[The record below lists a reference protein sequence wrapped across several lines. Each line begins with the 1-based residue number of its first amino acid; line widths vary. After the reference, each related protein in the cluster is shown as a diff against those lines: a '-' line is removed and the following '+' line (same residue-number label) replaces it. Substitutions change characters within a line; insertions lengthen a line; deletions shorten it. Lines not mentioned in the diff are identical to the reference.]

1 MPGLWRAQHPSPA
14 RAMPAFVALL
24 RGVNVGTAKRV
35 PMARLRA
42 LLEALG
48 YARVATLLN
57 SGNAVF
63 IAERGTP
70 TRLAEDIATAL
81 TKTLKLDVPVVVKS
95 AEQWSDIVAGNRLA
109 KAVTEPSRLLVAVTQ
124 DSRALNALA
133 ALKPLAIPP
142 EQLALGKYA
151 AYLHCPSGI
160 LKSKAGKAR
169 LAVLDRIDGAATT
182 RNWATV
188 LKLQALL
195 ASLQSEP
202 VQARR
207 SAR

>member
-24 RGVNVGTAKRV
+24 RGVNVGAAKRV
-35 PMARLRA
+35 PMAGLRD
-42 LLEALG
+42 LLEGLG
-48 YARVATLLN
+48 YERVATLLN

-70 TRLAEDIATAL
+70 ARMAEDIAKAL
-81 TKTLKLDVPVVVKS
+81 STNMKLEVPVVVKS

-109 KAVTEPSRLLVAVTQ
+109 KTVADPSCLLVAVTQ

-133 ALKPLAIPP
+133 ALEPLTAPP
-142 EQLALGKYA
+142 GQLTLGKYA
-151 AYLHCPSGI
+151 AYLHFPNGI
-160 LKSKAGKAR
+160 LKSKAGKAL
-169 LAVLDRIDGAATT
+169 LAGLGRIDGAATT

-195 ASLQSEP
+195 ASLQSGRA
-202 VQARR
+202 QSRR
-207 SAR
+207 TAH

>member
-24 RGVNVGTAKRV
+24 RGVNVGTANRV

-42 LLEALG
+42 LLEGLG

-70 TRLAEDIATAL
+70 TRMAEDIAAAL

-95 AEQWSDIVAGNRLA
+95 AEQWSDIVSGNRLA
-109 KAVTEPSRLLVAVTQ
+109 KSVTEPSRLLVALAQ

-133 ALKPLAIPP
+133 ALNPLATPP
-142 EQLALGKYA
+142 EQFALGKYA
-151 AYLHCPSGI
+151 AYLHCPNGI
-160 LKSKAGKAR
+160 LKSKAGQAL
-169 LAVLDRIDGAATT
+169 LAGLDRIDGAATT

-195 ASLQSEP
+195 GSLQNAP
-202 VQARR
+202 VQSRR
-207 SAR
+207 TTR

>member
-24 RGVNVGTAKRV
+24 RGVNVGTTNHV
-35 PMARLRA
+35 PMAKLRA
-42 LLEALG
+42 LLEGLG

-63 IAERGTP
+63 VAEHGTP
-70 TRLAEDIATAL
+70 TRMAEDIAKAL
-81 TKTLKLDVPVVVKS
+81 SRNMKLEVPVVVKS
-95 AEQWSDIVAGNRLA
+95 AEQWSDIVAGNKLA
-109 KAVTEPSRLLVAVTQ
+109 KSVTEPSRLLVAVAQ
-124 DSRALNALA
+124 DSPALNALA
-133 ALKPLAIPP
+133 MLKPLATPP
-142 EQLALGKYA
+142 EQFMLGKYA

-160 LKSKAGKAR
+160 LKSRAGKA
-169 LAVLDRIDGAATT
+169 LLGNLDRIEGAATT

-195 ASLQSEP
+195 KALNRQK
-202 VQARR
+202 
-207 SAR
+207 